1 LASCLRDR
9 IIDWWFFRNGVEQT
23 LVQVYQHSKRG
34 SNFQTASRFAE
45 RQNHRAAA
53 SDLVKCKQRT
63 TAAPVHFIVMPLL
76 N

>member
-1 LASCLRDR
+1 MRTTTHSQECDLS
-9 IIDWWFFRNGVEQT
+9 VT
-23 LVQVYQHSKRG
+23 LVT
-34 SNFQTASRFAE
+34 SNVECE

-76 N
+76 FFLYALWWWAATGIA